1 MLKGN
6 DIVGKPVLDSN
17 DHQPIKKVEELI
29 FDPYHSQVLG
39 FLLHKGGW
47 AGGALALLWPNVLAV
62 SPEAVI
68 TRSGDLIVEARWTVE
83 IKRVLEVNERLMGR
97 RMATT
102 DGRDLGTVTDLFFDH
117 QTGAIEGYE
126 VAGGAFA
133 GGAFAAPSTRSFAP
147 APPQLTIEADA
158 ALVPP
163 VVAQRMEERA
173 DAARAR
179 RAGCGE
185 ALEAA
190 KRPARAPGGA
200 QPGPLRRRTGPDR
213 DRRRH
218 RTRARPAARGGAVE
232 GGGLRQDGDARQPV
246 GAIITCEVRRNVKKQ
261 KEVIS

>member
-17 DHQPIKKVEELI
+17 DRQPIKKVEELI

-68 TRSGDLIVEARWTVE
+68 ARSGDLIVEARWTVE
-83 IKRVLEVNERLMGR
+83 IKQVLEVNERLMGR

-102 DGRDLGTVTDLFFDH
+102 DGRDLGTVTDLFFDP

-133 GGAFAAPSTRSFAP
+133 DSDFAAPSTRTFAP

-190 KRPARAPGGA
+190 RGLRVRRAVRSRGRYVAAQGQIVTDAVIKRARALQQEAALWKAVGCARAEARDSLSA
-200 QPGPLRRRTGPDR
+200 Q
-213 DRRRH
+213 
-218 RTRARPAARGGAVE
+218 
-232 GGGLRQDGDARQPV
+232 
-246 GAIITCEVRRNVKKQ
+246 
-261 KEVIS
+261 S

>member
-190 KRPARAPGGA
+190 KGLRVRQAVRSRGRYVAA
-200 QPGPLRRRTGPDR
+200 QGQIVTDAVIE
-213 DRRRH
+213 
-218 RTRARPAARGGAVE
+218 RARV
-232 GGGLRQDGDARQPV
+232 LRQEAALWKAVGCARTETRDSLSAQ
-246 GAIITCEVRRNVKKQ
+246 
-261 KEVIS
+261 S